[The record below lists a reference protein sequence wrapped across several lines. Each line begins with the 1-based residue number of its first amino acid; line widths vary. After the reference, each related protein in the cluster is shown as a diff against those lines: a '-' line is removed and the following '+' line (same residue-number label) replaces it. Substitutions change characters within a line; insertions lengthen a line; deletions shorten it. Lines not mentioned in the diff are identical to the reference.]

1 MDKDWVKN
9 NGEMI
14 KKAYTIAVRNKYN
27 VGLVVDVVKILEK
40 IDPKNANYEFAV
52 KLSNILKLFDKN
64 AKVKALRR
72 LKIN

>member
-1 MDKDWVKN
+1 MDKDWIKN

-14 KKAYTIAVRNKYN
+14 KKAYSIAVRNKYN
-27 VGLVVDVVKILEK
+27 VGLVVDVLEILKE

-52 KLSNILKLFDKN
+52 KLSNVLKLFDKT

-72 LKIN
+72 LKAN